1 LVGIYKITNKINGK
15 VYIGES
21 LDIERRWNEHKLD
34 LENGTHHSFKLQND
48 YNEYSKNNFM
58 FEILEEIDEDKNLK
72 QVIQKCLLYIF
83 ESKYIKQYD
92 SINSGY
98 NIQDSLDLILKGEK
112 PIFEG
117 YKDNIVSIK
126 ILNNLIKSI
135 NENNGIYIPSSN
147 ALKVNNIIPEV
158 KSQKVS
164 KTKIERLNKIFEN
177 DKNINFIIEK
187 CNRYVFKDKFLRL
200 SDVLKDNNFNVGNT
214 YKLLKD
220 IGILNNKNSCTI
232 KEKSMF
238 ENRNENSKYITY
250 VSVNGF
256 NFLLDRILKHAK
268 ENNVN
273 IFTWK
278 FLNEILSC

>member
-1 LVGIYKITNKINGK
+1 MVGIYKITNKINGK

-164 KTKIERLNKIFEN
+164 KTKIERLDKIFKD

-187 CNRYVFKDKFLRL
+187 CNKYIFKNNFIRL

-214 YKLLKD
+214 YQLLKD
-220 IGILNNKNSCTI
+220 IGILNNKKICTI

-238 ENRNENSKYITY
+238 ENRKENNHNITY
-250 VSVNGF
+250 ISVSGF

-268 ENNVN
+268 ENNMN

-278 FLNEILSC
+278 FFK

>member
-1 LVGIYKITNKINGK
+1 MVGIYKITNSNNGK

-21 LDIERRWNEHKLD
+21 LDIERRWDEHKLD

-48 YNEYSKNNFM
+48 YNEYGKNNFM
-58 FEILEEIDEDKNLK
+58 FEVLEEIDNNLK
-72 QVIQKCLLYIF
+72 VIIQKCLSYIL

-92 SINSGY
+92 SINNGY
-98 NIQDSLDLILKGEK
+98 NVENSLDLILKGEK

-117 YKDNIVSIK
+117 YKNNIVSIK

-147 ALKVNNIIPEV
+147 ALKVNNIPEV

-164 KTKIERLNKIFEN
+164 KSKIERLNKIFEN

>member
-1 LVGIYKITNKINGK
+1 LVGIYKITNSNNGK

-21 LDIERRWNEHKLD
+21 LDIERRWDEHKLD

-48 YNEYSKNNFM
+48 YNEYGKNNFM
-58 FEILEEIDEDKNLK
+58 FEVLEEIDNNLK
-72 QVIQKCLLYIF
+72 VIIQKCLSYIL

-92 SINSGY
+92 SINNGY
-98 NIQDSLDLILKGEK
+98 NVENSLDLILKGEK

-117 YKDNIVSIK
+117 YKNNIVSIK

-147 ALKVNNIIPEV
+147 ALKVNNIPEV

-164 KTKIERLNKIFEN
+164 KSKIERLNKIFEN

>member
-1 LVGIYKITNKINGK
+1 MVGIYKITNSINGK

-21 LDIERRWNEHKLD
+21 LDIERRWDEHKLD

-48 YNEYSKNNFM
+48 YNEYGKNNFM
-58 FEILEEIDEDKNLK
+58 FEVLEEIDNNLK
-72 QVIQKCLLYIF
+72 VIIQKCLSYIL

-92 SINSGY
+92 SINNGY
-98 NIQDSLDLILKGEK
+98 NVENSLDLILKGEK

-117 YKDNIVSIK
+117 YKNNIVSIK

-147 ALKVNNIIPEV
+147 ALKVNNIPEV

-164 KTKIERLNKIFEN
+164 KSKIERLNKIFEN

>member
-1 LVGIYKITNKINGK
+1 LVGIYKITNSNNGK

-21 LDIERRWNEHKLD
+21 LDIERRWDEHKLD
-34 LENGTHHSFKLQND
+34 LENGTHDSFKLQND
-48 YNEYSKNNFM
+48 YNEYGKNNFM
-58 FEILEEIDEDKNLK
+58 FEVLEEIDNNLK
-72 QVIQKCLLYIF
+72 VIIQKCLSYIL
-83 ESKYIKQYD
+83 ESKYIKKYD
-92 SINSGY
+92 SINNGY
-98 NIQDSLDLILKGEK
+98 NVEDSLDLILEGKK

-147 ALKVNNIIPEV
+147 ALKVNNIISEV

-177 DKNINFIIEK
+177 DKNINFIINK
-187 CNRYVFKDKFLRL
+187 CNKYLFKDNFLRL

-214 YKLLKD
+214 CKLLIN
-220 IGILNNKNSCTI
+220 IGILNNKKICTI

-238 ENRNENSKYITY
+238 ENRRENNHNITY
-250 VSVNGF
+250 ISVSGF

-268 ENNVN
+268 ENNLN

-278 FLNEILSC
+278 FINEILSC